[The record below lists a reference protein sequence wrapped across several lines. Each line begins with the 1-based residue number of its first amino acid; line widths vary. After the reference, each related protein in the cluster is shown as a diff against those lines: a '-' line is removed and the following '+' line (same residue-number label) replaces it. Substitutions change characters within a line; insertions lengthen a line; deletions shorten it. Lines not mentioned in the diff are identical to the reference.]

1 MVVAPF
7 PVREHK
13 MTPRLAD
20 AAQEC
25 LLRAMTPS
33 DSNGSQALAWG
44 NAIHTLLKIDMRRQ
58 LGGQAPLA
66 PDDLIVRG
74 TPRAPWR
81 DDSDYLKLAHACI
94 IGMRAY
100 LDEEELE
107 VLRAEEF
114 VRTRPRLVT
123 GTPDVA
129 VVLSGRFDLVC
140 RRSDGGLVLPDMKT
154 GSRIPSDME
163 LAALPSTT
171 IYTLLGEELRRQ
183 DAAIRERTTDSIEI
197 VHILPHLAACSSAQL
212 TPAELAAG
220 QATIRASIIAMDA
233 GEHTAT
239 PGEWC
244 AHCPIYAANSCPTW
258 TMRQG
263 GGNENF

>member
-25 LLRAMTPS
+25 LLRAMTPN

-154 GSRIPSDME
+154 GNRLPSDME

-171 IYTLLGEELRRQ
+171 VYTLLGEELRRQ
-183 DAAIRERTTDSIEI
+183 DAAIRERTTNSIEI
-197 VHILPHLAACSSAQL
+197 VHILPHLAACSLARL
-212 TPAELAAG
+212 TPDEL
-220 QATIRASIIAMDA
+220 DA
-233 GEHTAT
+233 GRAAVRAVVTAIDREEYMAT
-239 PGEWC
+239 AGEWC
-244 AHCPIYAANSCPTW
+244 AYCPIYAANNCPAW
-258 TMRQG
+258 AIRQG
-263 GGNENF
+263 GGSKDF

>member
-1 MVVAPF
+1 MVVVPLAA
-7 PVREHK
+7 RAHK

-25 LLRAMTPS
+25 LLRAITPS
-33 DSNGSQALAWG
+33 NSEGSQALAWG

-58 LGGQAPLA
+58 LAGQAPLA

-81 DDSDYLKLAHACI
+81 DDPDYFKLAHACI

-114 VRTRPRLVT
+114 VRTRPRRVT
-123 GTPDVA
+123 GTTDVA

-140 RRSDGGLVLPDMKT
+140 RRPDGRLVLPDMKT
-154 GSRIPSDME
+154 GNRLPSDME

-197 VHILPHLAACSSAQL
+197 VHILPHLAACSSVAL
-212 TPAELAAG
+212 RPDEL
-220 QATIRASIIAMDA
+220 DA
-233 GEHTAT
+233 GRDAVRAAVIAIDREEYTAIR
-239 PGEWC
+239 GEWC
-244 AHCPIYAANSCPTW
+244 AHCPIYAANTCPAW

-263 GGNENF
+263 GGSENF

>member
-1 MVVAPF
+1 MVVAPL
-7 PVREHK
+7 PVRSHK

-33 DSNGSQALAWG
+33 NSEGSLALAWG

-58 LGGQAPLA
+58 LAGQAPLA
-66 PDDLIVRG
+66 PDDLIVCG

-123 GTPDVA
+123 GTTDVA
-129 VVLSGRFDLVC
+129 VVLSGRLDLVC
-140 RRSDGGLVLPDMKT
+140 RRPDGRLVLPDMKT
-154 GSRIPSDME
+154 GSRIPSDLE
-163 LAALPSTT
+163 LAALPSTI

-197 VHILPHLAACSSAQL
+197 VHILPHLAAYSSARL
-212 TPAELAAG
+212 TPDEL
-220 QATIRASIIAMDA
+220 DA
-233 GEHTAT
+233 GRADVRALVTAIDT
-239 PGEWC
+239 GEYIATTGEWC
-244 AHCPIYAANSCPTW
+244 AYCPLYATGDCPAW
-258 TMRQG
+258 TKRQG
-263 GGNENF
+263 GSGGEF